1 MLGIHYLCLYYL
13 YQPCCIF
20 CLLSLC
26 SITHYSLRCVLTAA
40 VVTVY
45 GSAVSGF
52 MLATSD
58 LNVDITTNEA
68 PRVLTELV
76 EQLRGD
82 KSGKSIT
89 E

>member
-1 MLGIHYLCLYYL
+1 
-13 YQPCCIF
+13 
-20 CLLSLC
+20 
-26 SITHYSLRCVLTAA
+26 VLTAA